1 MTWSPTQ
8 YDRFRDE
15 RSRPFFDLLDL
26 VQRPRLAREGAERSS
41 LPGARVIDLGCGT
54 GELTRV
60 AHERLGAAET
70 VGVDSSAEMLAR
82 APRAPGLRFVCR
94 DLREVLAR
102 NEAPFDVILSNAALQ
117 WVPDHPALFAEIT
130 ARLAP
135 ASHDDPESG
144 GQLAVQMPA
153 NFDHPSHVVAAQVAT
168 EAVFASRLAG
178 TERPR
183 PVLAPE
189 DYARLL
195 DRLGYRRQRV
205 RLEVYAH
212 RLASREEV
220 VEWVRGTLLT
230 QYRARLDDPTYEA
243 FLRRYT
249 ERLMGVL
256 PDERPFLY
264 PFKRILLWAQR

>member
-1 MTWSPTQ
+1 MTWSPAQ
-8 YDRFRDE
+8 YERFRDE
-15 RSRPFFDLLDL
+15 RSQPFFDLLDL
-26 VQRPRLAREGAERSS
+26 VKRPK
-41 LPGARVIDLGCGT
+41 PGARVVDLGCGT

-60 AHERLGAAET
+60 AHERLGAAHT
-70 VGVDSSAEMLAR
+70 LGIDSSEAMLAR
-82 APRAPGLRFVCR
+82 APHAEGLTFACG
-94 DLREVLAR
+94 DLREAMR
-102 NEAPFDVILSNAALQ
+102 QEGEAPFDVILSNAALQ
-117 WVPDHPALFAEIT
+117 WVPDHPALFAELA
-130 ARLAP
+130 ARLTP
-135 ASHDDPESG
+135 PSPDDPESG

-168 EAVFASRLAG
+168 EGAFASRLAG

-183 PVLAPE
+183 PVLLPE

-195 DRLGYRRQRV
+195 DRLGFRRQRV

-220 VEWVRGTLLT
+220 IEWVRGTLLT

-249 ERLMGVL
+249 ERLLGML
-256 PDERPFLY
+256 PDDRPFLY